1 MISSSFPALTV
12 QFSIILDWMEPW
24 TMLSVL
30 SLRKQ
35 GSIPLEG
42 CSPAWREIRSWQ
54 TEMGRLKQT
63 LGLKEE
69 RGRQQ
74 KGMGKDKGWDLVSK
88 PKWDDMMSSWGT
100 SKGNGRE
107 SHNSW
112 GADLSGNKE
121 QHYWWASEQ
130 VIRKAWPRCAFGK
143 NMTLR
148 AQSKALEP
156 TFHGILPWVLPLDA
170 INCRAL
176 CTDSALF
183 DQQRRAGAQHSLLS
197 CGACVGTPAPR
208 GAF

>member
-1 MISSSFPALTV
+1 MISSSFPVLTV
-12 QFSIILDWMEPW
+12 QISIILDWMEPW

-35 GSIPLEG
+35 GSIPLEA
-42 CSPAWREIRSWQ
+42 CSPAWGEIKSWQ

-88 PKWDDMMSSWGT
+88 PKWDHMMSSWGT
-100 SKGNGRE
+100 NKGNGRE

-121 QHYWWASEQ
+121 QHYWWVSEQ
-130 VIRKAWPRCAFGK
+130 VSRKAWPHCAFEK
-143 NMTLR
+143 NMTLT

-156 TFHGILPWVLPLDA
+156 TFRGILPWVLPLA
-170 INCRAL
+170 EWGR
-176 CTDSALF
+176 
-183 DQQRRAGAQHSLLS
+183 Q
-197 CGACVGTPAPR
+197 
-208 GAF
+208 